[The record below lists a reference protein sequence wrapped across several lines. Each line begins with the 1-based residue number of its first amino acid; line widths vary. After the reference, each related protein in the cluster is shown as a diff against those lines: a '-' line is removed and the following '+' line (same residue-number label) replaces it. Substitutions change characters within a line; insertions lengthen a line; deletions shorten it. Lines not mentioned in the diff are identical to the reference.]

1 VTGALISMSS
11 AVLRRLLGRLC
22 QRLRCEGAR
31 VRARAGVLCRCPS
44 PASALPPW
52 CESGAG
58 RVGGFGTCFVGCA
71 CRRACACARLRA
83 CMCVHVHVFV
93 RACGFVC
100 DDCDAEGI
108 HTRSHQWNC
117 EVGFLSPS
125 PSPCPWI
132 NLKSPCGHLNAR
144 DRPSRHAAAAVRA
157 PAWLLQSA
165 RPAQWHCR
173 AGHRATAR
181 HSRGATAR

>member
-1 VTGALISMSS
+1 M
-11 AVLRRLLGRLC
+11 
-22 QRLRCEGAR
+22 
-31 VRARAGVLCRCPS
+31 
-44 PASALPPW
+44 PPW

-93 RACGFVC
+93 RACVLVC

-108 HTRSHQWNC
+108 HINGTVRKIRIPQS
-117 EVGFLSPS
+117 ESL
-125 PSPCPWI
+125 PCSSRI

-144 DRPSRHAAAAVRA
+144 PDSATTRHGMQRRRSGRRRGYSSQPGRRSGTAGPATVPRPGTHAVPRPGDGDSPPAALRLAAWPGRHCHGDSTSR
-157 PAWLLQSA
+157 LGNGQ
-165 RPAQWHCR
+165 
-173 AGHRATAR
+173 
-181 HSRGATAR
+181 